1 MIQRIQS
8 IYLVLALVGLALLF
22 MFPTATFDL
31 VNSQTNTIEATA
43 SLDLVEQATTYVE
56 TGIEKGITPTF
67 VGQGSV
73 LLMILVIVI
82 AVGTLVSIFLF
93 KNRILQ
99 MRLVAL
105 TLVLTLAYIAIVF
118 VSTIDGC
125 VADLQASWPIW
136 TVNMHYGVGTF
147 APLAVAVLL
156 FLAQQAIKKDELKV
170 RAADR
175 LR

>member
-31 VNSQTNTIEATA
+31 INPQTNTIEATA
-43 SLDLVEQATTYVE
+43 SLDLLEQSTMYDE
-56 TGIEKGITPTF
+56 TGIIPIF

-73 LLMILVIVI
+73 LLLVIAIV
-82 AVGTLVSIFLF
+82 VLLGVLVSIFLF
-93 KNRILQ
+93 KNRMLQ

-105 TLVLTLAYIAIVF
+105 MLVFVLAYIAIVF

-125 VADLQASWPIW
+125 VANLQASWPIW
-136 TVNMHYGVGTF
+136 TVNVHYGVGTF
-147 APLAVAVLL
+147 APLVVAVLL

>member
-31 VNSQTNTIEATA
+31 INPQTDTIEATA
-43 SLDLVEQATTYVE
+43 SLDLVEQPTTYDQ
-56 TGIEKGITPTF
+56 TGIIPTF
-67 VGQGSV
+67 VGQGST
-73 LLMILVIVI
+73 LLMILAIVI
-82 AVGTLVSIFLF
+82 AVGASVSIFLF
-93 KNRILQ
+93 RNRILQ

-125 VADLQASWPIW
+125 VAHLQASWPIW

>member
-31 VNSQTNTIEATA
+31 VNPQTNTIEATA
-43 SLDLVEQATTYVE
+43 SLDLVEQATTYDQ
-56 TGIEKGITPTF
+56 TGIIPTF

-73 LLMILVIVI
+73 LLMILAIVI

-125 VADLQASWPIW
+125 VAHLQESWPIW

>member
-8 IYLVLALVGLALLF
+8 IYLVLALVGLTLLF

-31 VNSQTNTIEATA
+31 VNPQTNTIEATA
-43 SLDLVEQATTYVE
+43 SLDLVEQATTYDQ
-56 TGIEKGITPTF
+56 TGIIPTF

>member
-31 VNSQTNTIEATA
+31 INPQNNTIEATA
-43 SLDLVEQATTYVE
+43 SLDLVEQATTYDE
-56 TGIEKGITPTF
+56 TGIIPTF
-67 VGQGSV
+67 VGQSSV
-73 LLMILVIVI
+73 LLLIMAI
-82 AVGTLVSIFLF
+82 AVAFGVLVSIFLF
-93 KNRILQ
+93 KNRMLQ
-99 MRLVAL
+99 MRIVAFM
-105 TLVLTLAYIAIVF
+105 LVLTLAYIAIVF
-118 VSTIDGC
+118 LSTIDGC
-125 VADLQASWPIW
+125 VADMQASWPIW
-136 TVNMHYGVGTF
+136 TVTVHYGVGTF
-147 APLAVAVLL
+147 APVVVVVLL

>member
-31 VNSQTNTIEATA
+31 VNPQTNTIEATA
-43 SLDLVEQATTYVE
+43 SLDLVEQATTYDQ
-56 TGIEKGITPTF
+56 TGIIPTF

-93 KNRILQ
+93 KNRIFQ

-105 TLVLTLAYIAIVF
+105 TLVLILAYIAIVF

>member
-31 VNSQTNTIEATA
+31 INPQTNTIEATA
-43 SLDLVEQATTYVE
+43 SLDLIEQPTTYDQ
-56 TGIEKGITPTF
+56 TGIIPTF
-67 VGQGSV
+67 VGQSSII
-73 LLMILVIVI
+73 LLIIVI
-82 AVGTLVSIFLF
+82 AVALGVLASIFMF

-99 MRLVAL
+99 MRIVAFM
-105 TLVLTLAYIAIVF
+105 LVLTLAYIAIMF
-118 VSTIDGC
+118 LSTIDGC
-125 VADLQASWPIW
+125 VADIQASWPIW
-136 TVNMHYGVGTF
+136 TVNVHYGVGTF
-147 APLAVAVLL
+147 APGVVGVLL
-156 FLAQQAIKKDELKV
+156 SLAQQAIKKDELKV

>member
-8 IYLVLALVGLALLF
+8 IYLVLTLVGLALLF

-31 VNSQTNTIEATA
+31 VNPQTNTIEATA
-43 SLDLVEQATTYVE
+43 SLDLVEQATTYDQ
-56 TGIEKGITPTF
+56 TGIIPTF

>member
-8 IYLVLALVGLALLF
+8 IYLVLTLVGLALLF

-31 VNSQTNTIEATA
+31 VNPQTNTIEATA
-43 SLDLVEQATTYVE
+43 SLDLVEQATTYDQ
-56 TGIEKGITPTF
+56 TGIIPTF

-73 LLMILVIVI
+73 LLMILAIVI
-82 AVGTLVSIFLF
+82 AIGTLVSIFLF

>member
-31 VNSQTNTIEATA
+31 VNPQTNTIEATA
-43 SLDLVEQATTYVE
+43 SLDLVEQATTYDQ
-56 TGIEKGITPTF
+56 TGIIPTF

-125 VADLQASWPIW
+125 VAHLQESWPIW

>member
-31 VNSQTNTIEATA
+31 VNPQTNTIEATA
-43 SLDLVEQATTYVE
+43 SLDLVEQATTYDQ
-56 TGIEKGITPTF
+56 TGIIPTF

>member
-31 VNSQTNTIEATA
+31 VNPQTNTIEATA
-43 SLDLVEQATTYVE
+43 SLDLVEQATTYDQ
-56 TGIEKGITPTF
+56 TGIIPTF

-105 TLVLTLAYIAIVF
+105 TLVFTLAYIAIVF